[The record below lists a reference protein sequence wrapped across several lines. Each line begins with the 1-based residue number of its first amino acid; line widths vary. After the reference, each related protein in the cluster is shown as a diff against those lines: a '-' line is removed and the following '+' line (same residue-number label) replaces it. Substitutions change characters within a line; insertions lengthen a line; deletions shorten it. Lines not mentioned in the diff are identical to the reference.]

1 MTLGSLVTHLAIG
14 LVVTFGL
21 LAVLARIARS
31 RRSLFSG
38 RRQASI
44 ETAARVSVGK
54 SSSIALLRVGSREVL
69 VGVTP
74 QNVTLL
80 AQSRLGE
87 LTGADAPALDVE
99 SVSRPL
105 SVPTGEMPD
114 RHTPA
119 VRHSTSAIEPGAPW
133 RETFLELL
141 RERTTRRAVSRR

>member
-1 MTLGSLVTHLAIG
+1 MTLASLVTHLAIG

-31 RRSLFSG
+31 RRSPFGS

-54 SSSIALLRVGSREVL
+54 SSSVALLRVGGREVL

-80 AQSRLGE
+80 ASSRLGE
-87 LTGADAPALDVE
+87 LTGTAPALHIQAGNG
-99 SVSRPL
+99 
-105 SVPTGEMPD
+105 PTSP
-114 RHTPA
+114 PA
-119 VRHSTSAIEPGAPW
+119 DGSEPPALVVGPINRAIEPGGAW
-133 RETFLELL
+133 RETFMELL

>member
-21 LAVLARIARS
+21 LALLARLARS
-31 RRSLFSG
+31 RRSLFNG

-54 SSSIALLRVGSREVL
+54 SSSVALLRVGSREVL

-87 LTGADAPALDVE
+87 LTGAAGPALDVE
-99 SVSRPL
+99 AVSRPL
-105 SVPTGEMPD
+105 TAAPGDVAD
-114 RHTPA
+114 RATPA
-119 VRHSTSAIEPGAPW
+119 IRRGASAVEPGGPW

-141 RERTTRRAVSRR
+141 RERTTRRAASRR